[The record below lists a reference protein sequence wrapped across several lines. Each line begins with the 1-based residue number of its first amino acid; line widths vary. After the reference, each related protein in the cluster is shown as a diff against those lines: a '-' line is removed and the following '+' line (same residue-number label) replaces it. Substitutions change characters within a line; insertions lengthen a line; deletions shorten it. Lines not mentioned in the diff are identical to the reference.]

1 LLSLF
6 VRNIVRWAISE
17 GELERHDETS
27 TKASRLIWLEAI
39 VLAKALVDPKFLPS
53 LPYMV
58 LEFCDI
64 PVFVNFKIQ
73 IRALCCPKSPEKLK
87 YD

>member
-1 LLSLF
+1 M
-6 VRNIVRWAISE
+6 VRWAISE
-17 GELERHDETS
+17 GELERHDETLKLS

-53 LPYMV
+53 LSYMV
-58 LEFCDI
+58 LVFCDI